1 MTNILR
7 SHAGKHFGLT
17 TAGKWWGSVSKEQ
30 MKDYFSQNMS
40 EYDRIMA
47 EDWASEEWGDRRQE
61 IVFIGININE
71 SLITDA
77 LDQCLCSEDE
87 MKRYN
92 EHLQNLD
99 NVKLVL

>member
-1 MTNILR
+1 
-7 SHAGKHFGLT
+7 
-17 TAGKWWGSVSKEQ
+17 